1 MPDLDNF
8 LDQLTKKR
16 SVAHK
21 DKSQSK
27 EEIIHHHKISYVSAK
42 KYFKNLTK
50 KPGRQGEIYLSPKNA
65 NIARGKDQ
73 GLAVL
78 KKPYF
83 DTQWSA
89 PMADLLWK
97 WVEKP
102 LNYFLLPPKDI
113 WWTMSKDNVYFP
125 IAASQGPFGD
135 RDILTFYLLHIV
147 IWIPIFWYYFNN
159 CICPSQFSVLFGFFF
174 GLIMFMTIDILNNN
188 NTDLLVD
195 KFRRKWNYSSSE
207 SQPDDMTIIKDRHDT
222 KKDKSISY
230 LYEPK
235 KFKEMAI
242 KKNLNLLPLKDWYTN
257 RGDADFKGKTLR
269 ELGHS
274 HQSISNAGYYIISS
288 VVTVGIVTAK
298 ASLRHFKLI
307 TPLILLI
314 SFIVICGLY
323 GWEWGYNSA
332 QNYNL
337 LNREKKIIVESIS
350 ISLTLVLIVLNCKFF
365 KHHDYSYD
373 KIFI

>member
-16 SVAHK
+16 SVTHK
-21 DKSQSK
+21 DKSRSK
-27 EEIIHHHKISYVSAK
+27 EEILHHKISYIPAK
-42 KYFKNLTK
+42 KYFKDLTK
-50 KPGRQGEIYLSPKNA
+50 KPRVRLLVPTSPL
-65 NIARGKDQ
+65 GPPS
-73 GLAVL
+73 VL
-78 KKPYF
+78 KNPYF

-113 WWTMSKDNVYFP
+113 WWTMSKDNIYFP
-125 IAASQGPFGD
+125 LAASQGPFGD
-135 RDILTFYLLHIV
+135 RDILTFYMLHII

-159 CICPSQFSVLFGFFF
+159 SICPTHFAVLFGFFF

-207 SQPDDMTIIKDRHDT
+207 SQNDDLTIIKDRHDS

-269 ELGHS
+269 ELGQS

-314 SFIVICGLY
+314 SLIIICGLY

-332 QNYNL
+332 QNYNK

-350 ISLTLVLIVLNCKFF
+350 ISLTLVLIVLKL
-365 KHHDYSYD
+365 
-373 KIFI
+373 